1 MIKHDL
7 KLGEELWIGATKVKM
22 VRKSGQV
29 CALIIDAPA
38 DVVVRTPKSQQREK
52 EALAPQEA
60 V

>member
-7 KLGEELWIGATKVKM
+7 KLGEDLWIGGARIKM

-29 CALIIDAPA
+29 CSLIIDAP
-38 DVVVRTPKSQQREK
+38 DDMVVKTPKSQQKEK
-52 EALAPQEA
+52 EEQAPQEA

>member
-7 KLGEELWIGATKVKM
+7 KLGEELWIGDSRIKM

-29 CALIIDAPA
+29 CSLIIDAPA
-38 DVVVRTPKSQQREK
+38 DVVVRTPKSQRKEK
-52 EALAPQEA
+52 EARTPQEA

>member
-7 KLGEELWIGATKVKM
+7 KIGEELWIGDAKIKM

-29 CALIIDAPA
+29 CALIIDAPPS
-38 DVVVRTPKSQQREK
+38 VEVKTPKSQRKEK
-52 EALAPQEA
+52 EARFPQEA

>member
-7 KLGEELWIGATKVKM
+7 KHGEELWIGATKIKM

-29 CALIIDAPA
+29 CSLIIDAPD
-38 DVVVRTPKSQQREK
+38 DVVVRTPKSQRREK
-52 EALAPQEA
+52 EAIAPQEA

>member
-7 KLGEELWIGATKVKM
+7 KLGEELYIGGAKIKM

-29 CALIIDAPA
+29 CSLIIDAPA
-38 DVVVRTPKSQQREK
+38 DVVVRTPKSQRKEK
-52 EALAPQEA
+52 EACTPQEA

>member
-7 KLGEELWIGATKVKM
+7 KRGESLWIGGAEIKM

-29 CALIIDAPA
+29 CSLIIDAPP
-38 DVVVRTPKSQQREK
+38 DVVVRTPKSQRKDK
-52 EALAPQEA
+52 ESQPTQEA

>member
-7 KLGEELWIGATKVKM
+7 KIGEELWIGDAKIKM

-29 CALIIDAPA
+29 CALIIDAPPS
-38 DVVVRTPKSQQREK
+38 VVVKTPKSQRKEK
-52 EALAPQEA
+52 EARTPQEA

>member
-7 KLGEELWIGATKVKM
+7 KLGEELWIGDSRIKM

-29 CALIIDAPA
+29 CSLIIDAPA
-38 DVVVRTPKSQQREK
+38 DVVVRTPKSQRKEK
-52 EALAPQEA
+52 EAHTPQEA